1 MRPLKLA
8 LDGFTAFRER
18 EEVDFE
24 PLELFVITGPTGA
37 GKTSILD
44 AVAFA
49 LYGEVPRFGGTKGT
63 SDAISLGK
71 MLATVEFEFSIHN
84 KGRYR
89 VARRISRRANQA
101 QTLTFERRDG
111 GDWVPECEGG
121 VRESNARIIDVV
133 GLDFDAFTRA
143 VLLPQGEFHRFLKGD
158 IGERRKVLFS
168 LLGVFY
174 FQKMAA
180 IARNRKTILDA
191 RVRRTDELLAEQYAD
206 ATPENVESLRV
217 ATTAA
222 AEAEQ
227 AMSESVVKA
236 GEHMEAAADASARV
250 AVIDT
255 ARTELETLT
264 SELEQLSE
272 KAGAAEAAFART
284 GELLTGKDAEVK
296 HARTTVASEE
306 QHERAIEAELGT
318 LEELVEATAA
328 ARTLGE
334 ALEQE
339 KRGEQEVSA
348 ATDELAAVQRAL
360 DDALAKQD
368 ALTTELAAVRE
379 ESESALA
386 QANETKAASEQ
397 VARALASARTAE
409 DELADAQRQLVGHK
423 TVLDAAVAEASASH
437 ELLAEALSA
446 LEEHRRIHAVAELA
460 HDLKSGDA
468 CPVCGVV
475 LVAAVPIDPDAMTAF
490 ESARGGE
497 QHARTRAGAADRA
510 LAQAET
516 TLASLDAKRDE
527 WAKRM
532 DATLDGHP
540 DTAALAAA
548 AKRADDDAATAAAR
562 RDALTEQRTRLE
574 REHQQLSQQVADARV
589 DTTRCEERRTAAAAS
604 LDETRKRRDDAD
616 ALLSARFGGTVPA
629 DAGEQITSDRARLT
643 AATEAVRAARER
655 CDELSAEH
663 NALREQLSA
672 HQHELAAVDLELTR
686 MRTLAEGA
694 HARLTSA
701 PASVVVERLPDRVA
715 DRAAAT
721 AGLSQWCS
729 SAEERLLHAR
739 TEAAAE
745 ATKVREA
752 VIKLAEAH
760 GVEAL
765 DPERALTL
773 LKQAHQQA
781 VKATATTQAALEE
794 GERRLAQRSEM
805 EEQIED
811 ERAQI
816 VVLDALA
823 RELQVDRFGEYIVE
837 ETLELLSA
845 RASEELLRI
854 SGGRY
859 SLTPIKGE
867 FQVIDRANADEL
879 RSVKTLSGGE
889 TFLASLALAL
899 ALSRHLGE
907 LAGDGMGAKLES
919 VFIDEGFG
927 TLDPATL
934 DEVIDALERLRAD
947 ELVVGVISHVPELA
961 QRIQSGLSVQQVDGR
976 SHIVPVGAE

>member
-121 VRESNARIIDVV
+121 VRESNARIIEIV

-191 RVRRTDELLAEQYAD
+191 RVKRTDELLAEQYAD

-217 ATTAA
+217 AATAA
-222 AEAEQ
+222 AEAVQ
-227 AMSESVVKA
+227 AISESVVKA
-236 GEHMEAAADASARV
+236 GEHAEAAANANARV

-255 ARTELETLT
+255 ARTELETVA

-272 KAGAAEAAFART
+272 KAGAAETAFART
-284 GELLTGKDAEVK
+284 RELLAAKAAEVEQ
-296 HARTTVASEE
+296 ARTAVATEE
-306 QHERAIEAELGT
+306 QQERAIEAEVGT
-318 LEELVEATAA
+318 LEQLAEATAA

-339 KRGEQEVSA
+339 KRGEQELNA
-348 ATDELAAVQRAL
+348 AAEEAAGSQSAL
-360 DDALAKQD
+360 DDVLAKHD
-368 ALTTELAAVRE
+368 ALTTELAAARE
-379 ESESALA
+379 EAASALDL
-386 QANETKAASEQ
+386 ANETKAASEQ
-397 VARALASARTAE
+397 AARALASAKTAE
-409 DELADAQRQLVGHK
+409 DALAGAERQLVEQK
-423 TVLDAAVAEASASH
+423 TVLDEAVAEASASH

-460 HDLKSGDA
+460 HDLKPGDA
-468 CPVCGVV
+468 CPVCGVA
-475 LVAAVPIDPDAMTAF
+475 LVAAVPIAPDAMAAF

-497 QHARTRAGAADRA
+497 EQARTRSGAADRA
-510 LAQAET
+510 LTQAET
-516 TLASLDAKRDE
+516 ALASLDAKRDDC
-527 WAKRM
+527 AKRLE
-532 DATLDGHP
+532 AALDGRP

-548 AKRADDDAATAAAR
+548 AKTADDAAVAAAATGH
-562 RDALTEQRTRLE
+562 ALTEQRTGLE
-574 REHQQLSQQVADARV
+574 REHEQLSQQVADARV
-589 DTTRCEERRTAAAAS
+589 NATRCEGRRTAAAAA

-616 ALLSARFGGTVPA
+616 ALLSGRFGGAVPV
-629 DAGEQITSDRARLT
+629 DANDQIASDRARLT
-643 AATEAVRAARER
+643 VAAGAVRAAREQR
-655 CDELSAEH
+655 DELTAEH

-672 HQHELAAVDLELTR
+672 DQQELAAVDLELTR
-686 MRTLAEGA
+686 VRTLAEGA
-694 HARLTSA
+694 HARLTST
-701 PASVVVERLPDRVA
+701 PASVILEPLPDGVA
-715 DRAAAT
+715 ERAAAAT
-721 AGLSQWCS
+721 GLSQWWS
-729 SAEERLLHAR
+729 SAGERLLQAR
-739 TEAAAE
+739 TEASADAA
-745 ATKVREA
+745 KGGEA

-760 GVEAL
+760 GVEAS
-765 DPERALTL
+765 DRERALEL
-773 LKQAHQQA
+773 LNQAHQQA
-781 VKATATTQAALEE
+781 IKATATAQAALEE
-794 GERRLAQRSEM
+794 GERRVAQRAEM
-805 EEQIED
+805 EEQIKD
-811 ERAQI
+811 EREQI

-867 FQVIDRANADEL
+867 FQVVDRANADEL

-899 ALSRHLGE
+899 ALSRHVGE
-907 LAGDGMGAKLES
+907 LAGDGMGGKLES

-976 SHIVPVGAE
+976 SRIVAVGAE